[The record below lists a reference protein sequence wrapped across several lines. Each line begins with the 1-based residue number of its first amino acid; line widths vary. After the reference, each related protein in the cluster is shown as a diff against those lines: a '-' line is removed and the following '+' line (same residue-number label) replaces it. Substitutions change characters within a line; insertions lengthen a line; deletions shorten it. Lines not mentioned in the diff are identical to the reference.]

1 MIKIKK
7 TKMMKKV
14 LNNSTVTVNYTG
26 KLEDGT
32 IFDTSMVEGREPLNA
47 KLGESQLI
55 KGFEDGLLDM
65 MEGETKTIEIECGDA
80 YGEYIEDVIQ
90 EVPKDQM
97 PGEVEVGM
105 QIQAQTE
112 MGPIIFTVKEVKEES
127 VVLDPNHALAGKKL
141 IFDLE
146 VVSID

>member
-26 KLEDGT
+26 KLEDGS
-32 IFDTSMVEGREPLNA
+32 IFDTSMVEGRDPLNA
-47 KLGESQLI
+47 KLGEGQLI

-146 VVSID
+146 VVTIN

>member
-7 TKMMKKV
+7 TKNMKKV

-32 IFDTSMVEGREPLNA
+32 IFDTSMVDGRDPLNA
-47 KLGESQLI
+47 KLGEGQLI
-55 KGFEDGLLDM
+55 KGFENGLFGM
-65 MEGETKTIEIECGDA
+65 TEGETKTVEIECVDA
-80 YGEYIEDVIQ
+80 YGEYIEDAIQ

-105 QIQAQTE
+105 QIQAHTE
-112 MGPIIFTVKEVKEES
+112 MGPIVFTVKEVKEES
-127 VVLDPNHALAGKKL
+127 VVLDPNHTLAGKKL

-146 VVSID
+146 VVSIN

>member
-1 MIKIKK
+1 
-7 TKMMKKV
+7 MKKV

-32 IFDTSMVEGREPLNA
+32 IFDTSMVEGRDPLNA
-47 KLGESQLI
+47 KLGEGQLI

-65 MEGETKTIEIECGDA
+65 IEGETKTIEIECGEA

-90 EVPKDQM
+90 DVPKDQM

-146 VVSID
+146 VVTID